1 MNTTPTSHTPPATP
15 DWQPTLRG
23 TLIHVRPLRAEDLD
37 ALHAAAADPLVWAQ
51 HSERD
56 RHERPVFE
64 RFFAGAMASGGAL
77 AVLDA
82 ANGRIVGS
90 SRYYDWNPAD
100 RSVVIGYTFLE
111 RAAWGGTINRE
122 LKRLMV
128 DHAFRFARTVYF
140 HVSPG
145 NVRSQRALE
154 RIGAAFHHAQDV
166 PVGGVMSPRLI
177 YRLERP

>member
-1 MNTTPTSHTPPATP
+1 MNSETAPE
-15 DWQPTLRG
+15 WQPTLRG
-23 TLIHVRPLRAEDLD
+23 ELIHLRPLRADDLD
-37 ALHAAAADPLVWAQ
+37 ALHAAAADPLIWAQ
-51 HSERD
+51 HSEKD

-82 ANGRIVGS
+82 STDRVIGS

-111 RAAWGGTINRE
+111 RAAWGGTINCE
-122 LKRLMV
+122 LKRLML
-128 DHAFRFARTVYF
+128 DHAFRFARTAYF

-145 NVRSQRALE
+145 NVRSQKALE
-154 RIGAAFHHAQDV
+154 RIGAVFDHAQDV
-166 PVGGVMSPRLI
+166 SVGGVMSPRLI
-177 YRLERP
+177 YRLDRP

>member
-1 MNTTPTSHTPPATP
+1 MNAEPSP

-23 TLIHVRPLRAEDLD
+23 DLVHLRLLRDDDLD
-37 ALHAAAADPLVWAQ
+37 ALHAAAADPLIWAQ
-51 HSERD
+51 HSEKD

-64 RFFAGAMASGGAL
+64 RFFARAMASGGAL

-82 ANGRIVGS
+82 ATGRVIGS

-122 LKRLMV
+122 LKHLML

-145 NVRSQRALE
+145 NVRSRKALE
-154 RIGAAFHHAQDV
+154 RIGASFDQAQDV
-166 PVGGVMSPRLI
+166 MVGGVMSPRLI
-177 YRLERP
+177 YRLDRP

>member
-1 MNTTPTSHTPPATP
+1 MNGESSP

-23 TLIHVRPLRAEDLD
+23 DLVHLRPLRDDDLD
-37 ALHAAAADPLVWAQ
+37 ALHAAAADPLIWAQ
-51 HSERD
+51 HSEKD

-64 RFFAGAMASGGAL
+64 RFFARAMASGGAL

-82 ANGRIVGS
+82 ATGRVIGS

-122 LKRLMV
+122 LKHLML

-145 NVRSQRALE
+145 NVRSRKALE
-154 RIGAAFHHAQDV
+154 RIGAVFDQAQDV
-166 PVGGVMSPRLI
+166 MVGGVMSPRLI
-177 YRLERP
+177 YRLDRP

>member
-1 MNTTPTSHTPPATP
+1 VH
-15 DWQPTLRG
+15 LRP
-23 TLIHVRPLRAEDLD
+23 RRDDDLD
-37 ALHAAAADPLVWAQ
+37 ALHAAAADPLIWAQ
-51 HSERD
+51 HSEKD

-64 RFFAGAMASGGAL
+64 RFFARAMASGGAL

-82 ANGRIVGS
+82 ATGRVIGS

-122 LKRLMV
+122 LKHLML

-145 NVRSQRALE
+145 NVRSQKALE
-154 RIGAAFHHAQDV
+154 RIGAVFDQAQDV
-166 PVGGVMSPRLI
+166 MVGGVMSPRLI
-177 YRLERP
+177 YRLDRP

>member
-1 MNTTPTSHTPPATP
+1 MSTLP
-15 DWQPTLRG
+15 DWQPTLQGDLVR
-23 TLIHVRPLRAEDLD
+23 LRPLRVDDLD
-37 ALHAAAADPLVWAQ
+37 ALHAAAADPLIWAQ
-51 HSERD
+51 HSEKD

-64 RFFAGAMASGGAL
+64 RFFARAMASGGAL

-82 ANGRIVGS
+82 ATGRVIGS

-111 RAAWGGTINRE
+111 RAAWGGTINHE
-122 LKRLMV
+122 LKHLML

-145 NVRSQRALE
+145 NVRSQKALE
-154 RIGAAFHHAQDV
+154 RIGAVFDQAQDV
-166 PVGGVMSPRLI
+166 MVGGVMSPRLI
-177 YRLERP
+177 YRLDRP

>member
-1 MNTTPTSHTPPATP
+1 MNAEPSP

-23 TLIHVRPLRAEDLD
+23 DLVHLRLLRDDDLD
-37 ALHAAAADPLVWAQ
+37 ALHAAAADPLIWAQ
-51 HSERD
+51 HSEKD

-64 RFFAGAMASGGAL
+64 RFFARAMASGGAL

-82 ANGRIVGS
+82 ATGRVIGS

-122 LKRLMV
+122 LKHLML

-145 NVRSQRALE
+145 NVRSQKALE
-154 RIGAAFHHAQDV
+154 RIGAVFDQAQDV
-166 PVGGVMSPRLI
+166 MVGGVMSPRLI
-177 YRLERP
+177 YRLDRP

>member
-1 MNTTPTSHTPPATP
+1 MNAEPSP

-23 TLIHVRPLRAEDLD
+23 DLVHLRLLRDDDLD
-37 ALHAAAADPLVWAQ
+37 ALHAAAADPLIWAQ
-51 HSERD
+51 HSEKD

-64 RFFAGAMASGGAL
+64 RFFARAMASGGAL

-82 ANGRIVGS
+82 ATGRVIGS

-111 RAAWGGTINRE
+111 RAAWGGTINHE
-122 LKRLMV
+122 LKHLML

-145 NVRSQRALE
+145 NVRSRKALE
-154 RIGAAFHHAQDV
+154 RIGASFDQAQDV
-166 PVGGVMSPRLI
+166 MVGGVMSPRLI
-177 YRLERP
+177 YRLDRP

>member
-1 MNTTPTSHTPPATP
+1 MNAEPSP

-23 TLIHVRPLRAEDLD
+23 DLVHLRPLRDDDLD

-51 HSERD
+51 HSEKE

-82 ANGRIVGS
+82 ATGRIIGS
-90 SRYYDWNPAD
+90 SRYYDWNPVE

-111 RAAWGGTINRE
+111 RAAWGGRINGE
-122 LKRLMV
+122 LKRLML
-128 DHAFRFARTVYF
+128 DHAFRHAAIVYF

-145 NVRSQRALE
+145 NIRSQRALQ
-154 RIGAAFHHAQDV
+154 RIGAGFDHAQDV

-177 YRLERP
+177 YRLDRP

>member
-1 MNTTPTSHTPPATP
+1 MNAEPSP

-23 TLIHVRPLRAEDLD
+23 DLVHLRPLRDDDLD

-51 HSERD
+51 HSEKD

-82 ANGRIVGS
+82 ATGRIIGS
-90 SRYYDWNPAD
+90 SRYYDWNPVE

-111 RAAWGGTINRE
+111 RAAWGGRINGE
-122 LKRLMV
+122 LKRLML
-128 DHAFRFARTVYF
+128 DHAFRHAAIVYF

-145 NVRSQRALE
+145 NIRSQRALQ
-154 RIGAAFHHAQDV
+154 RIGAGFDHAQDV

-177 YRLERP
+177 YRLDRP

>member
-1 MNTTPTSHTPPATP
+1 MSTLP
-15 DWQPTLRG
+15 DWQPTLQGDLVR
-23 TLIHVRPLRAEDLD
+23 LRPLRVDDLD
-37 ALHAAAADPLVWAQ
+37 ALHVAAADPLIWAQ
-51 HSERD
+51 HSEKD
-56 RHERPVFE
+56 RHERPVFA

-82 ANGRIVGS
+82 ATGRVIGS

-122 LKRLMV
+122 LKHLML

-145 NVRSQRALE
+145 NVRSRKALE
-154 RIGAAFHHAQDV
+154 RIGASFDQAQDV
-166 PVGGVMSPRLI
+166 MVGGVMSPRLI
-177 YRLERP
+177 YRLDRP

>member
-1 MNTTPTSHTPPATP
+1 VNAEPSP

-23 TLIHVRPLRAEDLD
+23 DLVHLRPLRADDLD

-51 HSERD
+51 HSEKD

-82 ANGRIVGS
+82 ATGRIIGS
-90 SRYYDWNPAD
+90 SRYYDWNPVE

-111 RAAWGGTINRE
+111 RAAWGGRINGE
-122 LKRLMV
+122 LKRLML
-128 DHAFRFARTVYF
+128 DHAFRHASTVFF

-145 NVRSQRALE
+145 NVRSKKALE
-154 RIGAAFHHAQDV
+154 RIGARFDHAQDV
-166 PVGGVMSPRLI
+166 LVAGVMSPRLI
-177 YRLERP
+177 YRLDRP

>member
-1 MNTTPTSHTPPATP
+1 VH
-15 DWQPTLRG
+15 LR
-23 TLIHVRPLRAEDLD
+23 LLRDDDLD
-37 ALHAAAADPLVWAQ
+37 ALHAAAADPLIWAQ
-51 HSERD
+51 HSEKD

-64 RFFAGAMASGGAL
+64 RFFARAMASGGAL

-82 ANGRIVGS
+82 ATGRVIGS

-122 LKRLMV
+122 LKHLML

-145 NVRSQRALE
+145 NVRSQKALE
-154 RIGAAFHHAQDV
+154 RIGAVFDQAQDV
-166 PVGGVMSPRLI
+166 MVGGVMSPRLI
-177 YRLERP
+177 YRLDRP